1 MHNTPIRLTFHAN
14 ATGVPL
20 ATDFARAVQ
29 HESRKAIT
37 CLIMLT
43 APPRRF
49 NKPRASFAH
58 DDADPHAHHRMMRD
72 AITSTA
78 DSRSRP

>member
-29 HESRKAIT
+29 HESPKGHHLPDYAD
-37 CLIMLT
+37 
-43 APPRRF
+43 
-49 NKPRASFAH
+49 RASA
-58 DDADPHAHHRMMRD
+58 PL
-72 AITSTA
+72 
-78 DSRSRP
+78 